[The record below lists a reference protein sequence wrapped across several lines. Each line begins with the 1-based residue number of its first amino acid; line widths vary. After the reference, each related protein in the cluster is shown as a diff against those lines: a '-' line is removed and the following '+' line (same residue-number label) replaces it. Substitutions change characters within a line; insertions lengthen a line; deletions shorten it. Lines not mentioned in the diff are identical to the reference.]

1 MAFSGRKWQAAKR
14 FRPTEWPFRAGSGT
28 REAIPAREWAFSG
41 RRGQKG
47 GILWAG
53 PLLGVS
59 FQAPQA
65 AKKGFFVVRGAA
77 HDTPND
83 SRIRYDGDS
92 RDWLCHDGSEKSNR
106 EAEKATEAEKAEGQG
121 PGGISSD
128 SGPLFRSVGA
138 EHQQPRILS
147 QNGGTKHWQLQSPAP
162 ECRSGASTAAN
173 PVPEWRNQAL
183 ATAKPRPRMSERSIN
198 SRGSCPRTEERS
210 ISNVKPRSRMS
221 ERNCRLLPPSL
232 PHRSRAAGGIPC
244 PPITARQ
251 KPPTRKRYGSRP
263 GRNGR

>member
-1 MAFSGRKWQAAKR
+1 M
-14 FRPTEWPFRAGSGT
+14 
-28 REAIPAREWAFSG
+28 AFSG

-59 FQAPQA
+59 FQAPLA
-65 AKKGFFVVRGAA
+65 AKRGYFVVRGAA

-83 SRIRYDGDS
+83 SRVRYDGDS

-138 EHQQPRILS
+138 KHQQPRILS
-147 QNGGTKHWQLQSPAP
+147 QNGGTKH
-162 ECRSGASTAAN
+162 
-173 PVPEWRNQAL
+173 
-183 ATAKPRPRMSERSIN
+183 
-198 SRGSCPRTEERS
+198 
-210 ISNVKPRSRMS
+210 
-221 ERNCRLLPPSL
+221 
-232 PHRSRAAGGIPC
+232 
-244 PPITARQ
+244 
-251 KPPTRKRYGSRP
+251 
-263 GRNGR
+263 

>member
-92 RDWLCHDGSEKSNR
+92 RNGLCHDGSEKSNR
-106 EAEKATEAEKAEGQG
+106 EAEKAEGQG

-198 SRGSCPRTEERS
+198 SRGSCPRMAEPS
-210 ISNVKPRSRMS
+210 ISNCKAPPQNVGAEHQQPRI
-221 ERNCRLLPPSL
+221 LPQN
-232 PHRSRAAGGIPC
+232 GG
-244 PPITARQ
+244 T
-251 KPPTRKRYGSRP
+251 KH
-263 GRNGR
+263 